1 MTEFSGAEAAGA
13 PPAVAMVL
21 TPVASAPALAGLCA
35 MTGIDCYVIPSSSG
49 AVALV
54 ELDDKGRVSDD
65 GAAPVDAPAAP
76 VAGPVGADDDATP
89 VDAAADDLDDFHVRD
104 WDISDLLGGS
114 AEEIPPE
121 ADKLAKQ
128 LSRLSKAGVVL
139 ITAALSEDG
148 GFEKGLSGQLTARH
162 YDTGEAGEE
171 VSVGLILA
179 GADDVVEDLILR
191 RVRVTEVP
199 GHERSGEIPRWKA
212 ARMFG
217 KGLRRRKP

>member
-1 MTEFSGAEAAGA
+1 MSQPSGTEAGGT

-21 TPVASAPALAGLCA
+21 TPVASAQALAGLCA
-35 MTGIDCYVIPSSSG
+35 MTGIDCHVVPSSSG
-49 AVALV
+49 AVALI

-65 GAAPVDAPAAP
+65 GAP
-76 VAGPVGADDDATP
+76 VAATDSSSAAHTDDGAVPDGAVP
-89 VDAAADDLDDFHVRD
+89 DDLDDLHVRD
-104 WDISDLLGGS
+104 WDISDLFGGGQD
-114 AEEIPPE
+114 EIPPE
-121 ADKLAKQ
+121 ADTLAKQ

-139 ITAALSEDG
+139 ITAALSEEG

-162 YDTGEAGEE
+162 YDTGEAGDE

-191 RVRVTEVP
+191 RVRVTDVP
-199 GHERSGEIPRWKA
+199 GHERSGGIPRWKA